1 VILLAIE
8 TASPEVSVALH
19 DGDRVIA
26 SLSLSIGSRH
36 AEALLPGLEHLLVQC
51 KLSMSAVTHLAVD
64 RGPGLFTGL
73 RVGLATV
80 RALAFTLDVPVVGVS
95 SLETLANAHCR
106 EGETVVAAL
115 DARRKEVYVAAY
127 KRVGGVLTELVAPF
141 VSSPANALAIVQ
153 VAGLGL
159 TVVVGDGANSGTQ
172 ELRSLGVVGS
182 ADRPSAGSVAQ
193 LAVSHLTTATE
204 VLDPFELLYLRAP
217 DAEITWD
224 NRHGPAPR

>member
-1 VILLAIE
+1 MILLAIE
-8 TASPEVSVALH
+8 TASPDVSVALH

-36 AEALLPGLEHLLVQC
+36 AEALLPAIEHLLTQC
-51 KLSMSAVTHLAVD
+51 KLLMSDMTHIAVD

-80 RALAFTLDVPVVGVS
+80 RALAFSLNVPVVGVS
-95 SLETLANAHCR
+95 SLATLASAHCR
-106 EGETVVAAL
+106 EGETVVTAL
-115 DARRKEVYVAAY
+115 DARRKEIYVAAY
-127 KRVGGVLTELVAPF
+127 RRVDGGLTELMAPF
-141 VSSPANALAIVQ
+141 VASPLDALA
-153 VAGLGL
+153 ALHGADLGSV
-159 TVVVGDGANSGTQ
+159 VVVGDGANSGAG

-182 ADRPSAGSVAQ
+182 TDRPHAGAVAS
-193 LAVSHLTTATE
+193 LAVSHLISETA
-204 VLDPFELLYLRAP
+204 LFDPFELLYLRAP